1 MMKGT
6 DNMSGVYTF
15 GVRTGQAYA
24 MIDITG
30 EVQNIVSKS
39 GVKNGICIVFVPHT
53 TAGITINE
61 NADPDVIHD
70 ILDSLNNVFPVSGNY
85 RHVEGNSHAHIK
97 ASLMGS
103 SCSVIIEGGKLN
115 LGIWQGIYFCE
126 FDGPRS
132 RKISIQIIKG

>member
-1 MMKGT
+1 MKGT

-61 NADPDVIHD
+61 NADPDVVRDFLMEIGKIVPLHD
-70 ILDSLNNVFPVSGNY
+70 GYQHI
-85 RHVEGNSHAHIK
+85 EGNSAAHIK
-97 ASLMGS
+97 ASMMGFS
-103 SCSVIIEGGKLN
+103 QTVIIEEGRLL
-115 LGIWQGIYFCE
+115 LGTWQGIYFTE
-126 FDGPRS
+126 FDGPRN
-132 RKISIQIIKG
+132 RKVHVKIIEG